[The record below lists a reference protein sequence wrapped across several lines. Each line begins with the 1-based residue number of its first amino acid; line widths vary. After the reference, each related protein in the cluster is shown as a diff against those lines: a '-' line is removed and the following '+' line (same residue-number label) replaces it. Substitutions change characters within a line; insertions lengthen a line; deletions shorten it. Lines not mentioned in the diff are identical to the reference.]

1 MRILTVATLCAIG
14 LLAALW
20 VVPGARPFDL
30 GIIIRDPIVL
40 SQVRQIVPAVL
51 RAWRG
56 GSPAS
61 APSPEQRGVAPERFA
76 ARGPERVAA
85 ARTAAPRTPAPQS
98 LALRAAFAA
107 QVAGPHLRI
116 DRVRRQAAAVTLDSA
131 DSTEASIAMD
141 APETATALTDESAQ
155 LAEEPEPKD
164 TPASTAANS
173 NPPANTSANSDSARE
188 LGDHHRGRPANTGQG
203 SKGGK
208 DAGKNR
214 EGKGGRDAR
223 RPDR

>member
-40 SQVRQIVPAVL
+40 SQVRQIVPVVL
-51 RAWRG
+51 RVWRG

-61 APSPEQRGVAPERFA
+61 APSPEQHGVAPERFA
-76 ARGPERVAA
+76 SQGPERVAA

-98 LALRAAFAA
+98 LGLHTASAA
-107 QVAGPHLRI
+107 QVAGPRLRI
-116 DRVRRQAAAVTLDSA
+116 DRVRRQAEAVTLDSA
-131 DSTEASIAMD
+131 DSPETSIAMD
-141 APETATALTDESAQ
+141 APETATALPTDESAQ
-155 LAEEPEPKD
+155 PAEEPEPKD

-173 NPPANTSANSDSARE
+173 NPPSNTSVNSNSARE
-188 LGDHHRGRPANTGQG
+188 VGDHHRGRPANTGQG

-208 DAGKNR
+208 DAGKDR
-214 EGKGGRDAR
+214 KGKK
-223 RPDR
+223 

>member
-40 SQVRQIVPAVL
+40 RQVRQIVPAVL

-76 ARGPERVAA
+76 SRGPERAA
-85 ARTAAPRTPAPQS
+85 ARAAAPRTPAPQS
-98 LALRAAFAA
+98 LALRAASAA

-131 DSTEASIAMD
+131 DSPETSSIAMD
-141 APETATALTDESAQ
+141 APETATALPTDESAQ
-155 LAEEPEPKD
+155 PAKELEPKD

-188 LGDHHRGRPANTGQG
+188 RGDHHRGRPANTGQG

-208 DAGKNR
+208 DAGKDR
-214 EGKGGRDAR
+214 KGKK
-223 RPDR
+223 